1 MDLILREKI
10 CKFYSRNIHFC
21 VAEILT
27 LRNLDRNYLESF
39 EMWFWKWMDKNIWTD
54 RVRNEVIQRV
64 KAERNIVYEIKWGKD
79 NWIGHILRRNC
90 LIKEAAEGKAEGNRT
105 VTEEDN
111 ESVSSNCKLKE
122 EALDRSLWRTGF
134 GSGCGPDV
142 KQTA

>member
-1 MDLILREKI
+1 
-10 CKFYSRNIHFC
+10 
-21 VAEILT
+21 
-27 LRNLDRNYLESF
+27 
-39 EMWFWKWMDKNIWTD
+39 MWFWKRKNKKILTD

-64 KAERNIVYEIKWGKD
+64 KAERNILYEIIWRKD
-79 NWIGHILRRNC
+79 NWIGHILCRNC